1 MYVAAAKKSSSIL
14 YYAAFIYGERSNY
27 LHPGSPQLGGM
38 GWSYFT
44 PMSESQLQF
53 EFTSRILFIICVGSF
68 IFPTGRI
75 VMIVSTTVIIK
86 NYLPSPF
93 LTS

>member
-1 MYVAAAKKSSSIL
+1 MYVAVAEKSSSIL

-53 EFTSRILFIICVGSF
+53 EC
-68 IFPTGRI
+68 
-75 VMIVSTTVIIK
+75 
-86 NYLPSPF
+86 
-93 LTS
+93 